1 MASAVE
7 FILSLKD
14 KLTGPSRAA
23 KASLDSVKTSLKSV
37 DTASRQVA
45 RASGLGS
52 QQLYRYGAASK
63 GVGIAA
69 DMLGRVLGAKT
80 AVGFVRAH
88 AGASAFA
95 GRLPSMGSLV
105 ESLGSGAAALGP
117 MLLGIGAALLSVGA
131 GGAGLVAAGA
141 KYASEMAGFKENTL
155 FAYKYILGGS
165 DKASMMFKEA
175 DDLARAI
182 GGHTTKTGES
192 MRELMGGGFSQTQSK
207 DITAA
212 IADVGALSPTAN
224 TDAISAQLAQM
235 KGAGRVLAE
244 DLKPLLN
251 AGLNDDIFYQVLR
264 EMTGKTDQKDL
275 KKLLETGKVDADTG
289 IQAILETVNRM
300 GGNKGLGSI
309 AAARANETMGGQIDA
324 AKGMFERLF
333 MSISSGPAGSAMGA
347 LAKQVTAFLDPK
359 EAGGQRILAVMNA
372 MASAVGGLLAS
383 LQGGALNSF
392 LTGLLGYFE
401 ALRPIASAFFSSFGT
416 GVMAA
421 VTAVRQ
427 IMTAMGGASSTS
439 LDMVGIAKALG
450 SAFAWVAVAIG
461 AVIGVIAA
469 VAGVIGLVVVGIGTG
484 LVDFVGW
491 LAETAAKLVAFSDAA
506 PGIAG
511 QFIAGLVLGIK
522 DGIVDVVGAMGEMG
536 QAAISAVTDV
546 FKIKSPSRV
555 MMEVG
560 GYVSEGFAQG
570 VDGGAPQA
578 SAAVA
583 NMVAPSAVRSF
594 GGAGGGSASMG
605 NITINITGV
614 EGGAD
619 AAEEMAARVSDALRT
634 ILAGWA
640 SEAGAAPAA
649 VLCRRTG
656 TRTPRTGTPVS
667 LATSCCLDAQRS
679 RSNGAASSTRRAPRA
694 RTAPRSPTVAAK
706 VPASTSSS
714 PWSAPTR
721 GRSGAGCSPSSTRPR
736 RHRRRGASVTRRRKP
751 SK

>member
-52 QQLYRYGAASK
+52 QQLYRYGAITKTAGQMSD
-63 GVGIAA
+63 V
-69 DMLGRVLGAKT
+69 LGRVLGAKT
-80 AVGFVRAH
+80 AVGFARSH
-88 AGASAFA
+88 ASATAFA
-95 GRLPSMGSLV
+95 GRLPTMNSMV
-105 ESLGSGAAALGP
+105 ESLGAGAASLGP
-117 MLLGIGAALLSVGA
+117 MLLGVGAALLAVGA

-212 IADVGALSPTAN
+212 IADVGALSPTAD
-224 TDAISAQLAQM
+224 TGAISAQLAQM

-275 KKLLETGKVDADTG
+275 KKMLEQGKVSADQG
-289 IQAILETVNRM
+289 IDAILETVNRM
-300 GGNKGLGSI
+300 GGSKGLGSI
-309 AAARANETMGGQIDA
+309 AAARANETMGGQVTA
-324 AKGMFERLF
+324 AKAMFERLF
-333 MSISSGPAGSAMGA
+333 MSISSGPAGSAMGS

-359 EAGGQRILAVMNA
+359 GDSGQRILSVLNS
-372 MASAVGGLLAS
+372 MAAAAGTVLAS
-383 LQGGALNSF
+383 LSGGALGSF

-427 IMTAMGGASSTS
+427 VTGAMGGASSMS

-522 DGIVDVVGAMGEMG
+522 DGIVDVVGAMVEMG
-536 QAAISAVTDV
+536 RAAISAVKGTFV
-546 FKIKSPSRV
+546 VKSPSRV

-560 GYVSEGFAQG
+560 GYVAEGFAQG

-594 GGAGGGSASMG
+594 GGAGGGSASVG
-605 NITINITGV
+605 DINITINGV
-614 EGGAD
+614 EGGES

-649 VLCRRTG
+649 V
-656 TRTPRTGTPVS
+656 
-667 LATSCCLDAQRS
+667 
-679 RSNGAASSTRRAPRA
+679 
-694 RTAPRSPTVAAK
+694 
-706 VPASTSSS
+706 
-714 PWSAPTR
+714 
-721 GRSGAGCSPSSTRPR
+721 
-736 RHRRRGASVTRRRKP
+736 
-751 SK
+751 

>member
-52 QQLYRYGAASK
+52 QQLYRYGAVSK

-105 ESLGSGAAALGP
+105 ESLGAGAASLGP
-117 MLLGIGAALLSVGA
+117 MLLGVGTALLAVGA
-131 GGAGLVAAGA
+131 GGAGLLAAGA

-165 DKASMMFKEA
+165 DKAAMMFKEA
-175 DDLARAI
+175 DDLARAM
-182 GGHTTKTGES
+182 GGHTTKTAES

-207 DITAA
+207 NITAA

-300 GGNKGLGSI
+300 GGKKGLGSI

-324 AKGMFERLF
+324 AKAMFERLF
-333 MSISSGPAGSAMGA
+333 MSISSGPAGSAMGS

-359 EAGGQRILAVMNA
+359 GDSGQRILAALNA
-372 MASAVGGLLAS
+372 MAGAVSTVLAS

-392 LTGLLGYFE
+392 LSGLLDYFE
-401 ALRPIASAFFSSFGT
+401 AIRPIASAFFSAFGT
-416 GVMAA
+416 GIMAA

-427 IMTAMGGASSTS
+427 IMPTMGGANSAT
-439 LDMVGIAKALG
+439 LDLVGIAKALG
-450 SAFAWVAVAIG
+450 SAFAWVAVGIG
-461 AVIGVIAA
+461 SVIAII
-469 VAGVIGLVVVGIGTG
+469 AGLVGVVGLVVVGIGTG
-484 LVDFVGW
+484 IVDLVGW
-491 LAETAAKLVAFSDAA
+491 LAEATAHLVQWAA
-506 PGIAG
+506 QGISIAAD
-511 QFIAGLVLGIK
+511 FIGGLVEGIL
-522 DGIVDVVGAMGEMG
+522 DGIVDVVGAMSEMG
-536 QAAISAVTDV
+536 QAAIDAVTGV

-583 NMVAPSAVRSF
+583 SMVAPSAIRSF
-594 GGAGGGSASMG
+594 GSAGGGSASVG
-605 NITINITGV
+605 DITINITGV

-619 AAEEMAARVSDALRT
+619 AAEEIAARVNDALRT

-649 VLCRRTG
+649 V
-656 TRTPRTGTPVS
+656 
-667 LATSCCLDAQRS
+667 
-679 RSNGAASSTRRAPRA
+679 
-694 RTAPRSPTVAAK
+694 
-706 VPASTSSS
+706 
-714 PWSAPTR
+714 
-721 GRSGAGCSPSSTRPR
+721 
-736 RHRRRGASVTRRRKP
+736 
-751 SK
+751 